1 MCPQLRT
8 DISSLQKFKSSWQ
21 IQQLTDILTP
31 KVIFLSI
38 FLSMFLTL
46 HKKNYSKVLNALTTI
61 KV

>member
-1 MCPQLRT
+1 MCPQFRT
-8 DISSLQKFKSSWQ
+8 DISSSQKFKSSWQ

-38 FLSMFLTL
+38 FLSMFLSL
-46 HKKNYSKVLNALTTI
+46 YEKNNLKVLNALTTI